1 MHRFRPPLLA
11 GLPRAGS
18 AQHILWATLLS
29 GLLVWTGCAH
39 RAASEFVSQSC
50 LGDVT
55 VADCQAEA
63 DSIENDCL
71 KECVKMQCA
80 GIKVDCGEKTRMR
93 CERTESVYAYTDYYP
108 GVTNCRFAPTNETH
122 CCERL
127 LKKSKACRVKVVVH
141 ELAHSCGWAV
151 ETGPGIPSPANIG
164 DLCE

>member
-1 MHRFRPPLLA
+1 MHLFRPPLLA
-11 GLPRAGS
+11 GFPGSES

-29 GLLVWTGCAH
+29 RLLVWTGCAH
-39 RAASEFVSQSC
+39 RTASEFVSQSC

-80 GIKVDCGEKTRMR
+80 GIKVDCGETTQQR
-93 CERTESVYAYTDYYP
+93 CKRKESLYAYTDNYP
-108 GVTNCRFAPTNETH
+108 GVTNCRFAPTNKTH

-127 LKKSKACRVKVVVH
+127 LKKSKACRVKVLVH
-141 ELAHSCGWAV
+141 ELAHSCGWD
-151 ETGPGIPSPANIG
+151 EEKGPGIPNPAN
-164 DLCE
+164 DEESCE